1 MGVNTVEREGI
12 SYSHPA
18 HFILVGTMNPE
29 EEELRPQLLDR
40 FGLCALV
47 EGIRDIEQRV
57 EVVKRR
63 MEYERDPESFLSQWY
78 SEQEALRKKIIK
90 AQSIL
95 SSVTIS
101 DEVLH
106 LIANVVVEMAVQGH
120 RADITMVKAASTL
133 AAYDGKTFV
142 TEEDVKEA
150 ADLVLP
156 HRMRRH
162 PFEEPEIEQERLE
175 QLFLDKHPT
184 EGERGECVF
193 EVGEIANRTPSVLA
207 GLKAQKSERTGRRA
221 EATGIANGK
230 CVKSRIPKDPDS
242 VTDIAFDST
251 IRAAAPYQKERGRI
265 GSAIAV
271 EKADIREKVRSR
283 KTGSTILFVVDSSGS
298 MGANERM
305 KAAKGA
311 VLSFLLDAYKCR
323 DKVGLIAF
331 RGDDAAI
338 LLNPT
343 SSVEIAQRSL
353 EELPT
358 GGKTPLAQGLMKAL
372 EVIEREKRKDPT
384 SLCTIVLVTA
394 RVPFQKRTSRA
405 SKSSHYRARSSI
417 VYLPSP

>member
-1 MGVNTVEREGI
+1 
-12 SYSHPA
+12 
-18 HFILVGTMNPE
+18 
-29 EEELRPQLLDR
+29 
-40 FGLCALV
+40 
-47 EGIRDIEQRV
+47 
-57 EVVKRR
+57 
-63 MEYERDPESFLSQWY
+63 
-78 SEQEALRKKIIK
+78 
-90 AQSIL
+90 
-95 SSVTIS
+95 
-101 DEVLH
+101 
-106 LIANVVVEMAVQGH
+106 
-120 RADITMVKAASTL
+120 
-133 AAYDGKTFV
+133 
-142 TEEDVKEA
+142 
-150 ADLVLP
+150 
-156 HRMRRH
+156 
-162 PFEEPEIEQERLE
+162 
-175 QLFLDKHPT
+175 
-184 EGERGECVF
+184 
-193 EVGEIANRTPSVLA
+193 VLA